1 MIQLQP
7 INRGHEMQDFT
18 FISMAFGSG
27 GIVLRSESTCHMSVT
42 VLDAMQRDGRVT
54 RGACFLQRRTGD
66 GGIAAAGDL
75 TSGSL

>member
-7 INRGHEMQDFT
+7 INRGHEMQDFA

-27 GIVLRSESTCHMSVT
+27 GIVPRSESTCHMSVT
-42 VLDAMQRDGRVT
+42 VLDAVLGRTRHTRRLFFTASDGDGR
-54 RGACFLQRRTGD
+54 
-66 GGIAAAGDL
+66 IAAAGDS